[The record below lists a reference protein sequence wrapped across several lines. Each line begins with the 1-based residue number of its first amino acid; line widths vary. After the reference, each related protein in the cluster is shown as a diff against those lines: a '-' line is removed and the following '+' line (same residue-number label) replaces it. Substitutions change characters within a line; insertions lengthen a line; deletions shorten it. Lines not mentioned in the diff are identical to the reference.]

1 MSTDAVPFL
10 ASAVLAGIGAI
21 ASFAVGKRAPDL
33 IVSLDEKHGSETEA
47 SKAPE
52 RVIPVHRSPSGIG
65 RICVWAADCVQS
77 SVVLAG
83 PSVAALL
90 LANGPTSLLG
100 LAYLCVGG
108 LGAGVFVYLLFA
120 DPDRYVQRTRFG
132 VTPVGALA
140 VSVNLV
146 MAVVVWAA
154 AG

>member
-21 ASFAVGKRAPDL
+21 ASYAVGKRAPDL
-33 IVSLDEKHGSETEA
+33 IASLDEKYGGEA
-47 SKAPE
+47 DDPTTLGRA
-52 RVIPVHRSPSGIG
+52 VPVHRSPSGIG

-120 DPDRYVQRTRFG
+120 DPDRYVQRTRLG

-146 MAVVVWAA
+146 MAAVVWVAA
-154 AG
+154 S